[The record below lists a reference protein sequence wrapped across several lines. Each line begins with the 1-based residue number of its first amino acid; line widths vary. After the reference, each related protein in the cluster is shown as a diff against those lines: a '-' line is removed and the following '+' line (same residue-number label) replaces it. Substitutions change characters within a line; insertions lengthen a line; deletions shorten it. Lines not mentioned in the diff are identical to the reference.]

1 MTTAALQLPAADQ
14 ECLRIRDDIGRLT
27 SILLRSG
34 PAADADMPRIVVAI
48 DGTAI
53 GLDLVEQLLKWRRQG
68 WHFDV
73 HLVIVHDY
81 LGKEAAERLLEEVCL
96 KDSAEVR
103 AALTAAEMAHTLH
116 VLMGNPAPA
125 ILERADALDATMIL
139 MGTRGH
145 GPIGSVLL
153 GSVAYKVVHGASRPV
168 TLVRA

>member
-34 PAADADMPRIVVAI
+34 PAAEAETPRIVVAI

-81 LGKEAAERLLEEVCL
+81 LGKEAAERLLEEVSEGQRRGARGA
-96 KDSAEVR
+96 DGGRDGAH
-103 AALTAAEMAHTLH
+103 AAC
-116 VLMGNPAPA
+116 
-125 ILERADALDATMIL
+125 AD
-139 MGTRGH
+139 GQ
-145 GPIGSVLL
+145 S
-153 GSVAYKVVHGASRPV
+153 GAGDPGAR
-168 TLVRA
+168 R